1 MPSFI
6 WERDIMA
13 ISNYKNFQPC
23 LMALAITLATVIV
36 SLGAAISGAN
46 AEVKIREYAA
56 PKDLVNFKLQDG
68 AGKPFGNAQLKG
80 KWTLVLMGFTHCP
93 AICPFTLQNMA
104 AVKQELSTK
113 VSPARLPRVVFIG
126 VDPDRDLEN
135 IGEYV
140 KHFDDEFI
148 GVSGKWNE
156 IKKVVESM
164 DGFVRI
170 VGKDKNPESYD
181 VRHGATV
188 NLLDPEG
195 RLVVGIYPPLEP
207 KSAALFIAQTMLKH
221 ARRTQTN

>member
-1 MPSFI
+1 MMSL
-6 WERDIMA
+6 
-13 ISNYKNFQPC
+13 SNQSCFQSRF
-23 LMALAITLATVIV
+23 MTWAITLMTLLAC
-36 SLGAAISGAN
+36 LGAGMSVAN
-46 AEVKIREYAA
+46 AEVKIREYAK
-56 PKDLVNFKLQDG
+56 PKDLVDFKLLDG
-68 AGKPFGNAQLKG
+68 AGKLFSNDQLKG
-80 KWTLVLMGFTHCP
+80 RWTLVLMGFTHCP
-93 AICPFTLQNMA
+93 AVCPFTLQNLA

-113 VSPARLPRVVFIG
+113 VSPARLPRVVFVG

-148 GVSGKWNE
+148 GVSGQWGE
-156 IKKVVESM
+156 IKKFVESM

-170 VGKDKNPESYD
+170 VGKDKDPEGYD

-221 ARRTQTN
+221 ARRMKTN